1 MQGKVI
7 LANVLQLSAF
17 SRRCLGHM
25 AHNPRLFILFM
36 SLSVASALTEGV
48 GVSLIVPLL
57 DSINPT
63 AGRTAF
69 AGIPILGT
77 IGQYFATIDGEW
89 RIIALSGTMAAVL
102 LARGALQ
109 YSVDFLGSVIPL
121 RLLDRFARE
130 SFADLLAVEMA
141 YINNANRG
149 DLFAAVNGYPGRVTL
164 LLTNFAA
171 LLAATFVLATYSILM
186 IVVSWQMTLMA
197 LAFVSAMFFFLRR
210 FTAGPVRQAG
220 QSLSNA
226 QVELGALV
234 QESVGGMKLIRLSG
248 AEKQIYERFCRALG
262 RQVTAQR
269 HMAAVATASSPF
281 FSTCAGLF
289 ICVLLSVASLINAG
303 NDATWVGGILMF
315 VFLLFRMLGPV
326 SAINNSRVR
335 ILSDLDAL
343 DRLEEFREDARKYR
357 QPDGDKSLPTFAR
370 NVIFKDV
377 SFAYGNDSPVLR
389 SLSFTMER
397 GELVA
402 VVGPSGAGK
411 STLASLLAR
420 LHDPVQGSI
429 LIDGTDLR
437 EYRVGDWRRQISFV
451 TQDGFIFNDT
461 VTNNI
466 CFPHTDIPQ
475 EKVAAAARMAAAD
488 TFIESLPQGYDTP
501 LGDRGVRL
509 SGGQQQRIAIARAI
523 LADPAILIMDEA
535 TSHLDSVT
543 EHQIQGAVDNLSRNR
558 TMLVIAHR
566 LSTVRKADRII
577 VLVNGSMVEHGRH
590 TELIERKGMYWEM
603 LMHQQLDLIDDD
615 DEAAADQEQSKHEEQ
630 A

>member
-1 MQGKVI
+1 
-7 LANVLQLSAF
+7 
-17 SRRCLGHM
+17 M
-25 AHNPRLFILFM
+25 AHNPRIFTCFIL
-36 SLSVASALTEGV
+36 LSVAAALTEGA
-48 GVSLIVPLL
+48 GVSLIAPLL
-57 DSINPT
+57 DSINP
-63 AGRTAF
+63 ASGRTAF
-69 AGIPILGT
+69 AGVPLLGA
-77 IGQYFATIDGEW
+77 IGQYFSAIAGEW
-89 RIIALSGTMAAVL
+89 RIIALAGVLAAVL
-102 LARGALQ
+102 VIRGALQ
-109 YSVDFLGSVIPL
+109 FSVDFLGANMPL
-121 RLLDRFARE
+121 RLLQRFSQE
-130 SFADLLAVEMA
+130 SFSDLLFVSMT
-141 YINNANRG
+141 YINETNRG
-149 DLFAAVNGYPGRVTL
+149 ELLSAVNAYPGRVTL

-171 LLAATFVLATYSILM
+171 LIASTFVLFTYGALM
-186 IVVSWQMTLMA
+186 MVVSWQMTIMA
-197 LAFVSAMFFFLRR
+197 LIFVIVMFLFLRR
-210 FTAGPVRQAG
+210 FTAGPMRRAG
-220 QSLSNA
+220 QELSHANI
-226 QVELGALV
+226 ELGSLV
-234 QESVGGMKLIRLSG
+234 QESLNGLKLIRLVA
-248 AEKQIYERFCRALG
+248 AEDLINERFQRTLR
-262 RQVTAQR
+262 RQVNAQR
-269 HMAAVATASSPF
+269 HMAAVAATSSPF
-281 FSTCAGLF
+281 FSTLAGIF
-289 ICVLLSVASLINAG
+289 ICVLLSVAAVVNSDSNG
-303 NDATWVGGILMF
+303 TWVGSILMF
-315 VFLLFRMLGPV
+315 VFLLFRMLGPI
-326 SAINNSRVR
+326 SAINNARVR

-343 DRLEEFREDARKYR
+343 DRLEEFRRTTASRR
-357 QPDGDKSLPTFAR
+357 QPDGTKALPAFAR
-370 NVIFKDV
+370 EITFDHV
-377 SFAYGNDSPVLR
+377 SFAYGTDTTVLR
-389 SLSFTMER
+389 DLSFAVKR

-420 LHDPVQGSI
+420 LYDPTQGSI

-475 EKVAAAARMAAAD
+475 EKVVAAARMAAAD

-543 EHQIQGAVDNLSRNR
+543 EHHIQGAVDNLSRNR

-577 VLVNGSMVEHGRH
+577 VLVNGRVVEHGRH

-603 LMHQQLDLIDDD
+603 LMHQQLDLIDDEN
-615 DEAAADQEQSKHEEQ
+615 EAEADQEHSKHEEQ